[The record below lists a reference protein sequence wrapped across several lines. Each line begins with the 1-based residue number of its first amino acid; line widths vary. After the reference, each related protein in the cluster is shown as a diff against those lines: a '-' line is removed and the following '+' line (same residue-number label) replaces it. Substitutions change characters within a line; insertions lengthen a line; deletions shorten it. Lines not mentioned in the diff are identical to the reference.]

1 MVKQSGR
8 SNKIEFIYDDN
19 VVDKSWFKLKFH
31 DLKNAIFLKN
41 MLLQTVLLH
50 PISYKPSC
58 ITGMTVIFW
67 KKE

>member
-31 DLKNAIFLKN
+31 DL
-41 MLLQTVLLH
+41 
-50 PISYKPSC
+50 
-58 ITGMTVIFW
+58 
-67 KKE
+67 